1 MGRPPLNHRSTNVR
15 LPPEDRARIEE
26 LVGERGM
33 GKFIREAIANE
44 LARRANELSR
54 DEEELDDQDE
64 SPAPKR

>member
-1 MGRPPLNHRSTNVR
+1 MGRPPLHHHSTNVR
-15 LPPEDRARIEE
+15 LPPEDRAKIEE

-33 GKFIREAIANE
+33 GKFIREAVTNE

-54 DEEELDDQDE
+54 DTDEQDE